1 MHTLFFYDERK
12 NSDMTDEQ
20 AQSAVL
26 QAIPILATLDLDE
39 ADTVVRLMTLGH
51 SAALVAA
58 DPRH

>member
-1 MHTLFFYDERK
+1 MVH
-12 NSDMTDEQ
+12 EQ

-39 ADTVVRLMTLGH
+39 ADTVVRLMTLGQ